1 MTHKARIN
9 HARPDQNPRQRL
21 RCCRKQSL
29 WYTAIYTKQHWFH
42 PLSFQQVQALLILF
56 SKSFS
61 SFPHGTCLLSVSTLY
76 SALDEIY
83 HPICAPIPRNVTR
96 RKHTVYGGL
105 QMTNG
110 TLTLI
115 DALFQEAYICAS
127 TGNAI
132 SRLQFKAEGP
142 NFHAELIPVHS
153 PLLRESYLVSCPPLT
168 YMLKF
173 SGFADLTSCL
183 ERKAKA
189 LQGAARAVWTRR
201 GSATAQQMRH
211 TGCLLSCSLQT
222 LPVH

>member
-1 MTHKARIN
+1 MT
-9 HARPDQNPRQRL
+9 D
-21 RCCRKQSL
+21 
-29 WYTAIYTKQHWFH
+29 
-42 PLSFQQVQALLILF
+42 
-56 SKSFS
+56 
-61 SFPHGTCLLSVSTLY
+61 
-76 SALDEIY
+76 
-83 HPICAPIPRNVTR
+83 
-96 RKHTVYGGL
+96 
-105 QMTNG
+105 G

-183 ERKAKA
+183 EGK
-189 LQGAARAVWTRR
+189 LQKELVEQAWISNCATKETHGVLIKLLVADATCVLNASRAE
-201 GSATAQQMRH
+201 A
-211 TGCLLSCSLQT
+211 
-222 LPVH
+222 P